1 MYPYYFWLAARSL
14 RRNPVLTALMVAA
27 IALGIGAAMTSL
39 TVLRAMS
46 GNPMAHRADKV
57 YRPQVDNWAASAAFD
72 DESDN
77 PPNLMTYQ
85 DSMALYRAK
94 KADRQA
100 AMFPNFLPVE
110 PANPEIKPFQVSV
123 LFTHGD
129 FFPMFDVPF
138 LYGGGWNAQADEG
151 NERVVVMSRA
161 MNDQLFGGEDSVG
174 RRIRLNGEDYT
185 ISGVLDRW
193 DPQPHFY
200 EPSSGAFGDTEDM
213 FIPFGVGIEK
223 EITSSANNN
232 CFADPGTGY
241 QNWLASECIWMAFWV
256 ELDGAS
262 AAATYKDF
270 LDGYVQEQKANG
282 RFPRPLN
289 NRVNTVQE
297 WLESQRIVS
306 RDAQTQTWLAFA
318 FLLVCLINTVG
329 LLLAKFM
336 ARSSEIGLR
345 RAVGA
350 SRRQVFAQFLVESG
364 MVGIAGALC
373 GLLLTWLGLLG
384 LRALYG
390 DGPTARMAELDPGM
404 VAITVVAAIAASL
417 LAGLFPTWRAC
428 QVAPAL
434 QLKSN

>member
-14 RRNPVLTALMVAA
+14 RRNPVLTLLMVAA

-46 GNPMAHRADKV
+46 GDPMAHRADKV
-57 YRPQVDNWAASAAFD
+57 YRPQLDNWSASRPFD
-72 DESDN
+72 ELGN

-100 AMFPNFLPVE
+100 AMFPNVLPVE
-110 PANPEIKPFQVSV
+110 PANPEIKPFQASV

-138 LYGGGWNAQADEG
+138 LHGGAWNEQADEG
-151 NERVVVMSRA
+151 NERVVVLTKA
-161 MNDQLFGGEDSVG
+161 MNEQLFGGENSVG
-174 RRIRLNGEDYT
+174 RRFRMDGEDYT
-185 ISGVLDRW
+185 ISGVMDDW
-193 DPQPHFY
+193 NPQPRFY
-200 EPSSGAFGDTEDM
+200 EPSSGAFADIEEM
-213 FIPFGVGIEK
+213 FVPFGIGIEK
-223 EITSSANNN
+223 QLQSSSNNN
-232 CFADPGTGY
+232 CFADPGVGY
-241 QNWLASECIWMAFWV
+241 QSWLASDCIWMAFWV
-256 ELDGAS
+256 ELDGA
-262 AAATYKDF
+262 AAAETYKDF

-282 RFPRPLN
+282 RFQRPLN
-289 NRVNTVQE
+289 NRVSTVAQ
-297 WLESQRIVS
+297 WLESLRIVS

-336 ARSSEIGLR
+336 ARAPEIGLR

-364 MVGIAGALC
+364 MVGVAGAVC
-373 GLLLTWLGLLG
+373 GLLLTWLGLMG

-390 DGPTARMAELDPGM
+390 DGATGRLAELDTGM
-404 VAITVVAAIAASL
+404 VIITAIGAIVASL

>member
-1 MYPYYFWLAARSL
+1 MYRYYFWLAVRSL

-46 GNPMAHRADKV
+46 GNPMAHRADQV
-57 YRPQVDNWAASAAFD
+57 YRPQVDNWSSSNPFD

-85 DSMALYRAK
+85 DSMALYRAG

-100 AMFPNFLPVE
+100 AMFPNVVPVE
-110 PANPEIKPFQVSV
+110 PANPEIKPFQAMV
-123 LFTHGD
+123 LYTHGD

-138 LYGGGWNAQADEG
+138 VYGGGWNTQADDG
-151 NERVVVMSRA
+151 NERVVVISGET
-161 MNDQLFGGEDSVG
+161 NDQLFGGENSVG
-174 RRIRLNGEDYT
+174 RRIRLDGEDYT
-185 ISGVLDRW
+185 VSGVLGEW
-193 DPQPHFY
+193 NPQPRFY
-200 EPSSGAFGDTEDM
+200 EPSSGAFSDPEALY
-213 FIPFGVGIEK
+213 IPFGVGIEK
-223 EITSSANNN
+223 ERSSSANNN
-232 CFADPGTGY
+232 CYTDPGVGY

-256 ELDGAS
+256 QLDGAA

-270 LDGYVQEQKANG
+270 LDNYVTEQKARG
-282 RFPRPLN
+282 RFSRPLN
-289 NRVNTVQE
+289 NRVNTVAQ

-336 ARSSEIGLR
+336 ARAPEIGLR

-364 MVGIAGALC
+364 MVGVAGAIL
-373 GLLLTWLGLLG
+373 GLALTWLGLLG

-390 DGPTARMAELDPGM
+390 SGATSRLAELDPGM
-404 VAITVVAAIAASL
+404 AVITVSAAVIASL
-417 LAGLFPTWRAC
+417 LAGVFPTWRAC
-428 QVAPAL
+428 QVTPAL